1 MMTPPFAARFQRRQT
16 IILVRGK
23 SSKAITHLRS
33 SQVAALCLS
42 VALIQ
47 EE

>member
-1 MMTPPFAARFQRRQT
+1 MMTPLFASRFQRRQT

-23 SSKAITHLRS
+23 PSKAITDLRS
-33 SQVAALCLS
+33 SQLATLCLS